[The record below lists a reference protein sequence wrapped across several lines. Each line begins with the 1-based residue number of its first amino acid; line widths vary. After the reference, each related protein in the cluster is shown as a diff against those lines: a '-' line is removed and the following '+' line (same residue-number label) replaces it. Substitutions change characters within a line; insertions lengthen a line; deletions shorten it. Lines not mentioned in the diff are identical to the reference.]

1 MARGRPAVP
10 KAPTKFMNK
19 KHRVIMMTA
28 NGKYVVKT
36 GKGMAYNPKAAY
48 VKSPGGT
55 VRTLTNSGA
64 RVPTAIR
71 PKATR
76 KRRVNAG
83 KARGPR
89 AGVKAGDL
97 ARLFAS
103 PKASTSPIGLAGM
116 KIMMRRGRPM
126 KVHRHIIT
134 PGGSIGLAGMK
145 IMKRRGRPVRV
156 AAMGASVS
164 PIGLAGMKIMMRRGR
179 PVKGRRYIVTPGS
192 PMGLAAM
199 KIMHKRGRHAKMPA
213 GAGARIDA
221 MLRSMTPK

>member
-1 MARGRPAVP
+1 
-10 KAPTKFMNK
+10 
-19 KHRVIMMTA
+19 MMTA
-28 NGKYVVKT
+28 DGKYVVKT
-36 GKGMAYNPKAAY
+36 DKGHAYNPKAAY

-76 KRRVNAG
+76 KVRRNKGA
-83 KARGPR
+83 KRGVR

-103 PKASTSPIGLAGM
+103 PAASMSP
-116 KIMMRRGRPM
+116 
-126 KVHRHIIT
+126 
-134 PGGSIGLAGMK
+134 IGLAGMK
-145 IMKRRGRPVRV
+145 IMKRRGRPAR
-156 AAMGASVS
+156 AAMVVARVS
-164 PIGLAGMKIMMRRGR
+164 
-179 PVKGRRYIVTPGS
+179 PGS
-192 PMGLAAM
+192 PMGLAGM
-199 KIMHKRGRHAKMPA
+199 KIMHKRGRHAKMRA

>member
-28 NGKYVVKT
+28 EGKYVVKT
-36 GKGMAYNPKAAY
+36 DKGMAYNPKAAY

-83 KARGPR
+83 KRRGVR
-89 AGVKAGDL
+89 AGVHAGNL
-97 ARLFAS
+97 ARLYAS
-103 PKASTSPIGLAGM
+103 PKASTSPMGLAGM

-126 KVHRHIIT
+126 K
-134 PGGSIGLAGMK
+134 A
-145 IMKRRGRPVRV
+145 
-156 AAMGASVS
+156 
-164 PIGLAGMKIMMRRGR
+164 
-179 PVKGRRYIVTPGS
+179 RRYIVTPGS
-192 PMGLAAM
+192 VMGLAGM

-213 GAGARIDA
+213 GAGARINA

>member
-10 KAPTKFMNK
+10 KAPTKFLNSK
-19 KHRVIMMTA
+19 RRVIYMTA
-28 NGKYVVKT
+28 EGKYIAKSD
-36 GKGMAYNPKAAY
+36 KGSTVYNPKAAF

-55 VRTLTNSGA
+55 QRTLTNSKA

-76 KRRVNAG
+76 KVR
-83 KARGPR
+83 KDKHKKRGVR
-89 AGVKAGDL
+89 AGVHAGNL
-97 ARLFAS
+97 ARLYAS

-116 KIMMRRGRPM
+116 KIMM
-126 KVHRHIIT
+126 
-134 PGGSIGLAGMK
+134 
-145 IMKRRGRPVRV
+145 RRGRPVRV

-179 PVKGRRYIVTPGS
+179 PMKGRRYIVTPGS
-192 PMGLAAM
+192 PMGLAGM
-199 KIMHKRGRHAKMPA
+199 KVMHKRGRHAKMPA

>member
-76 KRRVNAG
+76 KVR
-83 KARGPR
+83 KDKYKKRGVR
-89 AGVKAGDL
+89 AGVHAGNL
-97 ARLFAS
+97 ARLYAS
-103 PKASTSPIGLAGM
+103 PKASTSLIGLAGM
-116 KIMMRRGRPM
+116 KVMMRRGRPA

-134 PGGSIGLAGMK
+134 PGA
-145 IMKRRGRPVRV
+145 
-156 AAMGASVS
+156 S

-179 PVKGRRYIVTPGS
+179 PVKARRYIVTPGS
-192 PMGLAAM
+192 PMGLAGM
-199 KIMHKRGRHAKMPA
+199 KIVKRRGRAAKMPA